1 MTKSVSGA
9 ALILRGI
16 GKRDRLGRS
25 EGLVPAPLFG
35 NRLDRL
41 ERGRRRDVE
50 DDDEFVDDED
60 DELDERRTT
69 GPARELWALRD
80 VNLVVQ
86 RGEAVGV
93 VGPTGSGKSRFAE
106 LEDLAH
112 KVNYLSRGM
121 SDRLAEPEQE
131 PAPVTIAAVRLL
143 TREGDLLAEARA
155 GETVTIEIDLGVHEA
170 SIILTGS
177 VAFAQGDERSR
188 FIALSPYVVDLCG
201 RHLLQARVT
210 LEGVIPGDYV
220 GNAGVI
226 ANHSD
231 GRVSEFLR
239 SEAFRLSIERPEE
252 DDGQRS
258 DRPTVSWTVLNLPD
272 DSVAATSAT

>member
-1 MTKSVSGA
+1 
-9 ALILRGI
+9 
-16 GKRDRLGRS
+16 
-25 EGLVPAPLFG
+25 
-35 NRLDRL
+35 
-41 ERGRRRDVE
+41 VE
-50 DDDEFVDDED
+50 DED
-60 DELDERRTT
+60 DEPDERRTT
-69 GPARELWALRD
+69 GPARELWGLRD

-86 RGEAVGV
+86 RSEAVGV
-93 VGPTGSGKSRFAE
+93 VSPTGSGKSRFA
-106 LEDLAH
+106 
-112 KVNYLSRGM
+112 
-121 SDRLAEPEQE
+121 
-131 PAPVTIAAVRLL
+131 
-143 TREGDLLAEARA
+143 
-155 GETVTIEIDLGVHEA
+155 
-170 SIILTGS
+170 
-177 VAFAQGDERSR
+177 QGDERARS
-188 FIALSPYVVDLCG
+188 IALSPYVVDLCG